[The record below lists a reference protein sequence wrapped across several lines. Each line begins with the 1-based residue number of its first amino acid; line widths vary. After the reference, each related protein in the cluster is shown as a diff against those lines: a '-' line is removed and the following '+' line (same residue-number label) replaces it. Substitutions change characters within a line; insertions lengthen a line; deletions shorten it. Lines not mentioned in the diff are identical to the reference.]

1 MSVQIGAGVIIVFV
15 LLMLLVLFLIA
26 LSVHLNKSVRS
37 LERKY
42 KKFMK
47 GLNGASLEQE
57 FFKEFRQLE
66 DFSDRQKK
74 IMLRIKE
81 LEKRQEKN
89 FSKYGIVKYD
99 AFEDVGGKLS
109 FVLALLGENDTGLV
123 LNAIHSKDNCFLY
136 LKEIVKGESYIML
149 SDEEVSALLIAKNFS
164 KTGLEAETDTSPADL
179 KPDISKGTNND
190 LEMIKAGDTYIEK
203 QLVSEAKG
211 ENII

>member
-26 LSVHLNKSVRS
+26 LSVHLNKSVRN
-37 LERKY
+37 LEKKY

-66 DFSDRQKK
+66 DFSDRQKR
-74 IMLRIKE
+74 IMLRIND

-89 FSKYGIVKYD
+89 FSKYGVVKYD

-109 FVLALLGENDTGLV
+109 FVLALLDDSDTGIV

-149 SDEEVSALLIAKNFS
+149 SDEEVSALLIAKNFR
-164 KTGLEAETDTSPADL
+164 KTGFEKENEMSVTEF
-179 KPDISKGTNND
+179 KPDAAEGINND
-190 LEMIKAGDTYIEK
+190 
-203 QLVSEAKG
+203 G
-211 ENII
+211 ETTK